1 MKLARHVA
9 AAAMVDWRWAVFDAS
24 IVHTSVITYMR
35 WLRPWTPF
43 STALTVVPHRLVP
56 WMIALID

>member
-24 IVHTSVITYMR
+24 IIHTSVITYMR
-35 WLRPWTPF
+35 
-43 STALTVVPHRLVP
+43 
-56 WMIALID
+56 